1 MKTFIKIQLLAT
13 VLIFNHVMAQQDISG
28 IWQGKLDLGGD
39 QSLTVQFILEKQ
51 DDGAWSAIVN
61 SPDTGGI
68 KNVKAGAVAFDGT
81 SLNIDVAELSGGFK
95 GQFKDG
101 KFEGTWSQAGSD
113 MPLIL
118 APYTKPVLSQA
129 DMDLLAGEWVG
140 KLEVP
145 AGALTLVFRFE
156 INAAGELAGFIR
168 SPDQGGN
175 EAPAADI
182 ELVDGVLSLKVPAA
196 QVDIKGKL
204 SGTQFAGEFK
214 QGQGTMP
221 LTMNKGEYVPPKY
234 VLALSNE
241 VMAQLLGEW
250 HGEFEMPMG
259 TLTVIYRFEYNATGE
274 FIANRSSPDQ
284 GGSGVPIME
293 ATLTD
298 GSLTLK
304 TADGG
309 FTGKLDGET
318 IAGTVT
324 NPMGAIPLTVKKGQ
338 FVPPAYNLK
347 LAKEAMDLLLGKWT
361 GKLATPQRTL
371 TLVFRFEAD
380 AAGEYFGFVDSPD
393 QGNTS
398 LKIVE
403 AGFADGELSLKT
415 KFPKAEF
422 KGKLNGGELNG
433 NWSQMGGTMPLV
445 LNKE

>member
-1 MKTFIKIQLLAT
+1 
-13 VLIFNHVMAQQDISG
+13 
-28 IWQGKLDLGGD
+28 
-39 QSLTVQFILEKQ
+39 
-51 DDGAWSAIVN
+51 
-61 SPDTGGI
+61 
-68 KNVKAGAVAFDGT
+68 
-81 SLNIDVAELSGGFK
+81 
-95 GQFKDG
+95 
-101 KFEGTWSQAGSD
+101 
-113 MPLIL
+113 
-118 APYTKPVLSQA
+118 
-129 DMDLLAGEWVG
+129 MDLLAGEWVG

-318 IAGTVT
+318 IVGTVT

-338 FVPPAYNLK
+338 YVPPTYNLK
-347 LAKEAMDLLLGKWT
+347 LAKEAMDQLLGKWS